1 MTTRQEKVMRLQR
14 PAKGSVARTRG
25 AAPGGSL
32 PSSVIRRHVLS
43 GAAITALGGL
53 LFGYDTG
60 VISGAL
66 LFIGKDFHGLTS
78 FDKELLTSILLIGA
92 LIGALAAGRIADRVG
107 RRPTVLGTAA
117 LFVAGVMLAAFSP
130 SYGVLVGARV
140 VIGLA
145 VGSASMVVP
154 LYIGEVV
161 PPRVRGAMVSFN
173 QLAITSGI
181 LASYLIDYGL
191 ASSQNWRLM
200 FGLAAIPAILMFTGM
215 LFQHESPHWLVAHGR
230 EDEAREVLR
239 RVRDEGG
246 IDAEI
251 AEVRELSARQSGFR
265 EVLDPAV
272 RHVMVIGVALA
283 VFQQVTG
290 INTIIYY
297 APTLLSAAGLGNSA
311 ALLAN
316 VVNGA
321 VNVAMTIVAIRLL
334 DRAGRRPLLLG
345 GTAGMAAGMIVVAL
359 TFAIGGSQLHGGA
372 AYIAIAGLLI
382 YTGSFAIGLGPVFW
396 LLISEIYPVQIRG
409 QAMSVATMANWGA
422 NFVVT
427 ISFLTLL
434 SAIGNAGTFF
444 LFAGL
449 SIVAL
454 TYFQRQVPETKNR
467 SLQDIERDLGLPGSH
482 DGGDRRPMSRTHH

>member
-1 MTTRQEKVMRLQR
+1 MTRTGN
-14 PAKGSVARTRG
+14 PAPP
-25 AAPGGSL
+25 AAPL
-32 PSSVIRRHVLS
+32 SSGTIHRHVVW

-92 LIGALAAGRIADRVG
+92 LAGALAAGKIADRVG

-130 SYGVLVGARV
+130 SYAVLVGARV

-154 LYIGEVV
+154 LYIGEVA
-161 PPRVRGAMVSFN
+161 PPRVRGALVSFN

-181 LASYLIDYGL
+181 LVSSLVDYGL
-191 ASSQNWRLM
+191 SSSQNWRLM
-200 FGLAAIPAILMFTGM
+200 FGLAAVPAILMFTGM
-215 LFQHESPHWLVAHGR
+215 LFQHESPHWLVAQGR
-230 EDEAREVLR
+230 EDEARKVLH
-239 RVRDEGG
+239 RVRGEAY

-251 AEVRELSARQSGFR
+251 AEVRELSERNSSFR
-265 EVLDPAV
+265 EVLSPAV
-272 RHVMVIGVALA
+272 RHVMIIGVTLA
-283 VFQQVTG
+283 VFQQITG

-297 APTLLSAAGLGNSA
+297 APTLLKSAGLGSSA

-334 DRAGRRPLLLG
+334 DRTGRRPLLLG
-345 GTAGMAAGMIVVAL
+345 GTAGMAAGMVVVAL
-359 TFAIGGSQLHGGA
+359 TFLLGGDQLHGGT

-396 LLISEIYPVQIRG
+396 LLISEIYPVKIRG

-434 SAIGNAGTFF
+434 GAIGNAGTFF
-444 LFAGL
+444 LFGGL
-449 SIVAL
+449 SIVAVV
-454 TYFQRQVPETKNR
+454 YFQRQVPETRNR
-467 SLQDIERDLGLPGSH
+467 SLQDIERELGLPRGAIA
-482 DGGDRRPMSRTHH
+482 DTAAQVPAQVPEPDV

>member
-1 MTTRQEKVMRLQR
+1 MQLRRRGNGTMTGAHE
-14 PAKGSVARTRG
+14 PAA
-25 AAPGGSL
+25 AAPLL
-32 PSSVIRRHVLS
+32 PSVVRRHVVL

-92 LIGALAAGRIADRVG
+92 LIGALVAGRIADRVG

-130 SYGVLVGARV
+130 SYAVLVAARV

-161 PPRVRGAMVSFN
+161 PPRIRGAMVSFN

-181 LASYLIDYGL
+181 LAAYLVDYGL
-191 ASSQNWRLM
+191 ASSENWRLM

-215 LFQHESPHWLVAHGR
+215 LFQRESPHWLVAQGR

-251 AEVRELSARQSGFR
+251 AEVRDLSARRSSFR
-265 EVLDPAV
+265 EVAAPAV

-283 VFQQVTG
+283 VFQQITG

-297 APTLLSAAGLGNSA
+297 APTLLSSAGLGNSA

-334 DRAGRRPLLLG
+334 DRVGRRPLLLG
-345 GTAGMAAGMIVVAL
+345 GTTGMAAGMIVVAL
-359 TFAIGGSQLHGGA
+359 TFAIGGSQLHGGT

-396 LLISEIYPVQIRG
+396 LLISEIYPVKIRG

-454 TYFQRQVPETKNR
+454 AYFQRQVPETKNR
-467 SLQDIERDLGLPGSH
+467 SLQEIERDLDLPESH
-482 DGGDRRPMSRTHH
+482 DDLRAA

>member
-1 MTTRQEKVMRLQR
+1 MTRTGN
-14 PAKGSVARTRG
+14 PAPP
-25 AAPGGSL
+25 AAPL
-32 PSSVIRRHVLS
+32 SSGTIHRHVVW

-92 LIGALAAGRIADRVG
+92 LAGALAAGKIADRVG

-117 LFVAGVMLAAFSP
+117 LFVAGVMIAAFSP
-130 SYGVLVGARV
+130 SFAVLVGARV
-140 VIGLA
+140 IIGLA

-154 LYIGEVV
+154 LYIGEVA
-161 PPRVRGAMVSFN
+161 PPRVRGALVSFN

-181 LASYLIDYGL
+181 LASYLVDYGL

-200 FGLAAIPAILMFTGM
+200 FGLAAVPAILMFTGM
-215 LFQHESPHWLVAHGR
+215 LFQHESPHWLVAQGR
-230 EDEAREVLR
+230 EDEARKVLL
-239 RVRDEGG
+239 RVRGEGD

-251 AEVRELSARQSGFR
+251 AEVRDLSERNSSFR
-265 EVLDPAV
+265 EVLSPAV
-272 RHVMVIGVALA
+272 RHVMIIGVTLA
-283 VFQQVTG
+283 VFQQITG

-297 APTLLSAAGLGNSA
+297 APTLLKSAGLGSSA

-321 VNVAMTIVAIRLL
+321 VNVGMTIVAIRLL
-334 DRAGRRPLLLG
+334 DRTGRRPLLLG

-359 TFAIGGSQLHGGA
+359 TFLLGGDQLHGAA

-396 LLISEIYPVQIRG
+396 LLISEIYPVKIRG

-434 SAIGNAGTFF
+434 GAIGNAGTFF

-449 SIVAL
+449 SIVAVV
-454 TYFQRQVPETKNR
+454 YFQRQVPETRNR
-467 SLQDIERDLGLPGSH
+467 SLQDIERDLGLPPETI
-482 DGGDRRPMSRTHH
+482 DDTAA

>member
-1 MTTRQEKVMRLQR
+1 MTKIGE
-14 PAKGSVARTRG
+14 RTL
-25 AAPGGSL
+25 AAPL
-32 PSSVIRRHVLS
+32 PSGTIRRHVLW

-92 LIGALAAGRIADRVG
+92 AIGALAAGRIADRVG

-117 LFVAGVMLAAFSP
+117 LFVVGVMLAAFAP
-130 SYGVLVGARV
+130 GYGVLVGARV
-140 VIGLA
+140 VIGFA

-161 PPRVRGAMVSFN
+161 PPRIRGALVSFN
-173 QLAITSGI
+173 QLAITAGI
-181 LASYLIDYGL
+181 LASYLVDYGL
-191 ASSQNWRLM
+191 SSAQNWRLM
-200 FGLAAIPAILMFTGM
+200 FGLAAIPAILMFAGM
-215 LFQHESPHWLVAHGR
+215 VFQHESPHWLIAQGR
-230 EDEAREVLR
+230 EDEARGVLR
-239 RVRDEGG
+239 RVRDEGD

-251 AEVRELSARQSGFR
+251 AEVRELSARHSSLR
-265 EVLDPAV
+265 EVLNPAV
-272 RHVMVIGVALA
+272 RHVMIIGVALA
-283 VFQQVTG
+283 VFQQITG

-297 APTLLSAAGLGNSA
+297 APTLLSSAGLGNSA

-321 VNVAMTIVAIRLL
+321 MNVLMTIVAIRLL
-334 DRAGRRPLLLG
+334 DRSGRRPLLLG
-345 GTAGMAAGMIVVAL
+345 GTTGMVVGMLVVGL
-359 TFAIGGSQLHGGA
+359 TFAIGGSQLHGGG

-396 LLISEIYPVQIRG
+396 LLISEIYPVKIRG

-427 ISFLTLL
+427 VSFLTLL

-444 LFAGL
+444 LFAAL
-449 SIVAL
+449 SVAAL
-454 TYFQRQVPETKNR
+454 VYFQRQVPETKTR
-467 SLQDIERDLGLPGSH
+467 SLQDIERDLDLPVARDNGHRPPVAAPS
-482 DGGDRRPMSRTHH
+482 RR